1 MEHLLAGIGR
11 SDITPAPGTPQ
22 GGWGAQTK
30 QRSVGADLPLYATA
44 LVLAGSGQKAAIVD
58 VDAIGFDAEWTTKI
72 LDAIAGLSGLP
83 REHIRFS
90 CTHTHSGPNTFRI
103 PLLTEGRDMALA
115 YLGNLPIQ
123 IAGAVWQAMQTMIPV
138 RMAAAKGNCDI
149 NVNRRVRLPDGR
161 VVMGRNWQG
170 AVDRTVRVLRIDDLE
185 ERPFATIVHYA
196 CHPTTQAWQDQHVT
210 PDYPGMMKKVVEEQ
224 LGGTCLFL
232 QGATGCIGPRRGFTG
247 DVSVYRKLGK
257 ILGLEA
263 AKVALNVET
272 LPREE
277 RLVGV
282 QPSGAMIALY
292 DDVPR
297 EPEAPALAVRSRF
310 LELPLKQWPPPAE
323 LEAELATLRHQVE
336 RLRASGD
343 PEELRA
349 VTARATQVNMR
360 AEMAR
365 QHHGKTHLAWQLQG
379 IRIGP
384 VALVAIPGEPFIEI
398 SQQIEGASPFEHT
411 LFSGYSNGGFGY
423 MPVPEAYPEG
433 GYEVEISPF
442 SPDAA
447 GIVVDETLVM
457 LRELAAVR

>member
-44 LVLAGSGQKAAIVD
+44 LVLAGSGVRVAIVD
-58 VDAIGFDAEWTTKI
+58 VDAIGFDAEWTAKI
-72 LDAIAGLSGLP
+72 LDAIVDLTGLP
-83 REHIRFS
+83 REHVRFS

-103 PLLTEGRDMALA
+103 PLLTEGLDMALA
-115 YLGNLPIQ
+115 YLRNLPLQ
-123 IAGAVWQAMQTMIPV
+123 IAGAVWQAMQAMVPV
-138 RMAAAKGNCDI
+138 RMAACKGNCDI
-149 NVNRRVRLPDGR
+149 NVNRRLRLPDGR
-161 VVMGRNWQG
+161 VVMGRNRLG
-170 AVDRTVRVLRIDDLE
+170 AVDHTVRVLRFDDLA
-185 ERPFATIVHYA
+185 ERPLATIVHYA

-210 PDYPGMMKKVVEEQ
+210 PDYPGMVKKVVEEQ
-224 LGGTCLFL
+224 LGGTCIFL
-232 QGATGCIGPRRGFTG
+232 QGATGSIGPRRGFTG
-247 DVSVYRKLGK
+247 DVNVYRKLGK

-263 AKVALNVET
+263 SKVALNVET

-277 RLVGV
+277 KLVGV
-282 QPSGAMIALY
+282 QPSGAPIGLY
-292 DDVPR
+292 DDVPH
-297 EPEAPALAVRSRF
+297 EPETPVLAVRSRF
-310 LELPLKQWPPPAE
+310 IELPLKQWPPPVE
-323 LEAELATLRHQVE
+323 LEAELSKFRRDVE
-336 RLRASGD
+336 RLRAGGD
-343 PEELRA
+343 ADELRA

-398 SQQIEGASPFEHT
+398 NQQIERASPFEYT

-423 MPVPEAYPEG
+423 IPVPEAYPEG

-447 GIVVDETLVM
+447 GIVVEEALAM
-457 LRELAAVR
+457 LRELEAVA